1 MFIKFGCSCAD
12 LGEIVPRTSWKIM
25 VFDVISKVQVEEIP
39 ESKIVVCLLSFYNFV
54 VFSNGVDSSRMGT
67 NGNETNHDKVQYS
80 IDAPEF
86 VDYQVGTE
94 DEDNVKH
101 LVLIELSIRGMK
113 DWSEGVE
120 EGEENPEEKF
130 IERIFA
136 GL

>member
-1 MFIKFGCSCAD
+1 MFIKFGCSFAD
-12 LGEIVPRTSWKIM
+12 LGEIVPRASWKIM
-25 VFDVISKVQVEEIP
+25 MLDVISKIQVEEIP
-39 ESKIVVCLLSFYNFV
+39 EPKIVVCLLSFYNFV
-54 VFSNGVDSSRMGT
+54 VFSNGVDSSRMRT
-67 NGNETNHDKVQYS
+67 NGNKTNHDKVQDS
-80 IDAPEF
+80 VDAPEF
-86 VDYQVGTE
+86 VDYQVGTK

-130 IERIFA
+130 IERIFT